1 MKVITASL
9 SVLFANRCDYRPAPN
24 DQVKPMAAPNS
35 ASIPV
40 FKLYGEQQDWLSPD
54 LLHCETI
61 SLRSRVHDWEIR
73 PHRHADLCQLLY
85 VHKGQARVEV
95 EGHYHE
101 LTESSIQVIP
111 PLCVHGFQFSPNVE
125 GFVLTLAAPL
135 VMQLQTQLGG
145 SLNALQRV
153 ASYPAGKDR
162 HYLNSLFSALHS
174 EYVSARPARD
184 MLLQSL
190 ISVLLVWVTRQ
201 VIQRREAQQVPLRGR
216 DYLNLFNQQVEVL
229 FQQQPS
235 VEQLAHQVGISVA
248 HLNSICRELA
258 GQSALQIIHQRLLL
272 EAKPHL
278 IYTPMTI
285 SEVADRLGFA
295 DPAYFARFFR
305 RLTGTSP
312 SAYRTERADSLRP
325 T

>member
-1 MKVITASL
+1 MK
-9 SVLFANRCDYRPAPN
+9 P
-24 DQVKPMAAPNS
+24 S
-35 ASIPV
+35 AYSSIPV
-40 FKLYGEQQDWLSPD
+40 FKLYGEQHDWLSPD

-73 PHRHADLCQLLY
+73 AHRHADLCQLLY
-85 VHKGQARVEV
+85 VHKRRAQVEV
-95 EGHYHE
+95 EGQLHVLE
-101 LTESSIQVIP
+101 QSAIQVIP

-135 VMQLQTQLGG
+135 VAQLQARLGG
-145 SLNALQRV
+145 SISALQRV

-162 HYLNSLFSALHS
+162 HYLNNLFSVLQS
-174 EYVSARPARD
+174 EYVGAQPARD

-201 VIQRREAQQVPLRGR
+201 VMVRHESRQLPQRGR
-216 DYLNLFNQQVEVL
+216 EYLSQFNQRVETL
-229 FQQQPS
+229 FREQPS

-258 GQSALQIIHQRLLL
+258 GRSALQIIHQRQLL
-272 EAKPHL
+272 EAKRQL

-285 SEVADRLGFA
+285 SEVAESLGFA
-295 DPAYFARFFR
+295 DPAYFSRFFR

-312 SAYRTERADSLRP
+312 SAFRTDRTDNSSP
-325 T
+325 V

>member
-1 MKVITASL
+1 MTAS
-9 SVLFANRCDYRPAPN
+9 AP
-24 DQVKPMAAPNS
+24 

-73 PHRHADLCQLLY
+73 THRHADLCQLLY
-85 VHKGQARVEV
+85 VHKGRARVEI
-95 EGHYHE
+95 EGQYHE
-101 LTESSIQVIP
+101 LAQSAIQVVP

-135 VMQLQTQLGG
+135 VAQLQAQLGG
-145 SLNALQRV
+145 SISALQRV

-162 HYLNSLFSALHS
+162 NYLNSLFSALHS
-174 EYVSARPARD
+174 EYVSAQPARD

-201 VIQRREAQQVPLRGR
+201 VIQRREARQIPPRGR
-216 DYLNLFNQQVEVL
+216 EYLNLFNQQVEAR
-229 FQQQPS
+229 FREQPS
-235 VEQLAHQVGISVA
+235 VEQLAHRVGISVA

-272 EAKPHL
+272 EAKRHL

-285 SEVADRLGFA
+285 SEVADSLGFV

-312 SAYRTERADSLRP
+312 SGFRADRTDSISP
-325 T
+325 V

>member
-1 MKVITASL
+1 MSL
-9 SVLFANRCDYRPAPN
+9 
-24 DQVKPMAAPNS
+24 
-35 ASIPV
+35 SIPV

-85 VHKGQARVEV
+85 VHKGRAQVEV
-95 EGHYHE
+95 EGLRHVLE
-101 LTESSIQVIP
+101 QSAIQVIP
-111 PLCVHGFQFSPNVE
+111 PLSVHGFQFSPNVE

-135 VMQLQTQLGG
+135 VAQLQAQLGG
-145 SLNALQRV
+145 AISLLQRV

-162 HYLNSLFSALHS
+162 DYLNNLFSELQR
-174 EYVSARPARD
+174 EYVGAQPARD

-190 ISVLLVWVTRQ
+190 ISVLLVWVARQ
-201 VIQRREAQQVPLRGR
+201 VIQRREARQLQPRGR
-216 DYLNLFNQQVEVL
+216 EYLGLFNQRVEAL
-229 FQQQPS
+229 FREQPS

-248 HLNSICRELA
+248 HLNSTCRELA

-272 EAKPHL
+272 EAKRHL

-285 SEVADRLGFA
+285 SEVADSLGFA

-305 RLTGTSP
+305 RLSGVSP
-312 SAYRTERADSLRP
+312 SDFRKGRADSISP
-325 T
+325 S

>member
-1 MKVITASL
+1 M
-9 SVLFANRCDYRPAPN
+9 NP
-24 DQVKPMAAPNS
+24 S
-35 ASIPV
+35 AYSSIPV
-40 FKLYGEQQDWLSPD
+40 FKLYGEQHDWLSPD

-73 PHRHADLCQLLY
+73 AHRHADLCQLLY
-85 VHKGQARVEV
+85 VHKGRAQVEV
-95 EGHYHE
+95 EGQLHVLE
-101 LTESSIQVIP
+101 QSAIQGIP

-135 VMQLQTQLGG
+135 VAQLQARLGG
-145 SLNALQRV
+145 SISALQRV

-162 HYLNSLFSALHS
+162 HYLNNLFSVLQS
-174 EYVSARPARD
+174 EYVGAQPARD

-201 VIQRREAQQVPLRGR
+201 VMVRHESRQLPQRGR
-216 DYLNLFNQQVEVL
+216 EYLSQFNQRVETL
-229 FQQQPS
+229 FREQPS

-258 GQSALQIIHQRLLL
+258 GRSALQIIHQRQLL
-272 EAKPHL
+272 EAKRQL

-285 SEVADRLGFA
+285 SEVAESLGFA
-295 DPAYFARFFR
+295 DPAYFSRFFR

-312 SAYRTERADSLRP
+312 SAFRTDRTDNSSP
-325 T
+325 V

>member
-1 MKVITASL
+1 MI
-9 SVLFANRCDYRPAPN
+9 P
-24 DQVKPMAAPNS
+24 
-35 ASIPV
+35 SIPV

-85 VHKGQARVEV
+85 VHKGRAQVEV
-95 EGHYHE
+95 EGQRHVLE
-101 LTESSIQVIP
+101 QSAIQVIP

-135 VMQLQTQLGG
+135 VAQLQAQLGG
-145 SLNALQRV
+145 NISLLQRV
-153 ASYPAGKDR
+153 ASYPAGKDSD
-162 HYLNSLFSALHS
+162 YLNNLFSEVQR
-174 EYVSARPARD
+174 EYVGAQPARD

-190 ISVLLVWVTRQ
+190 ISVLLVWVARQ
-201 VIQRREAQQVPLRGR
+201 VIQRREGRQLLPRGR
-216 DYLNLFNQQVEVL
+216 EYLGLFNQQVEAQ
-229 FQQQPS
+229 FRQQPG

-272 EAKPHL
+272 EAKRHL
-278 IYTPMTI
+278 IYTPLTI
-285 SEVADRLGFA
+285 SEVADSLGFA

-312 SAYRTERADSLRP
+312 SAFREGRTDMISP
-325 T
+325 P